1 MYYGSVKQMPR
12 YYKLVKIRGQPP
24 MRKHCIFKR
33 AFSSEASADHGLI
46 NTDIG
51 IDDMDSGTI
60 AFQKFVNVL
69 RQDI

>member
-1 MYYGSVKQMPR
+1 
-12 YYKLVKIRGQPP
+12 